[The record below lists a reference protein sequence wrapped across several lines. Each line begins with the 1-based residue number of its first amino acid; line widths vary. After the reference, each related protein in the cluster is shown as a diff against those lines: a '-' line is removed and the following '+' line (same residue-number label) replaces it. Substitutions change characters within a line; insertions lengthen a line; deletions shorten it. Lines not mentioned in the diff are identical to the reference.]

1 MLAIKNLEVS
11 FGGVRALRGLSLDVE
26 KGQVVSIIG
35 ANGAGKSTLM
45 NTVAGLVQPGGG
57 EIMINQDPIGD
68 LPARK
73 VVKKG
78 ISLVPEGRRLF
89 VNMSVADNLILGAYT
104 RCGRRSMKAVNETLE
119 FVYELFPRLSERTR
133 QIAGTLSGG
142 EQQMLSI
149 GRALMAKP
157 DLLMLD
163 EPSMGLAP
171 LVIKEIFKTIIT
183 LNRAGTTVLLV
194 EQNAR
199 AALTISHYTYVL
211 ETGRIVREGSGK
223 KLLCDPGI
231 VEDFLGGH

>member
-1 MLAIKNLEVS
+1 MLAIRNLEVT
-11 FGGVRALRGLSLDVE
+11 FGGVRAIRGISLDVA
-26 KGQVVSIIG
+26 KGQLVSIIG

-57 EIMINQDPIGD
+57 DIMINQDPIGG

-104 RCGRRSMKAVNETLE
+104 RHGKQKTEAIAETLE
-119 FVYELFPRLSERTR
+119 MVYELFPRLSERAY

-183 LNRAGTTVLLV
+183 LNRAGRTILLV

-199 AALTISHYTYVL
+199 AALAISDYAYVL
-211 ETGRIVREGSGK
+211 ETGRIVREGSGE
-223 KLLCDPGI
+223 KLLCDPGV

>member
-1 MLAIKNLEVS
+1 VLAIRNLEVT
-11 FGGVRALRGLSLDVE
+11 FGGVRAIRGISLDVA
-26 KGQVVSIIG
+26 KGQLVSIIG

-57 EIMINQDPIGD
+57 DIMINQDPIGG

-104 RCGRRSMKAVNETLE
+104 RHGKQKTEAIAETLE
-119 FVYELFPRLSERTR
+119 MVYELFPRLSERAY

-183 LNRAGTTVLLV
+183 LNRAGRTILLV

-199 AALTISHYTYVL
+199 AALAISDYAYVL
-211 ETGRIVREGSGK
+211 ETGRIVREGSGE
-223 KLLCDPGI
+223 KLLCDPGV

>member
-1 MLAIKNLEVS
+1 MLAIRNLEVS
-11 FGGVRALRGLSLDVE
+11 FGGVRALRGLSLDVG

-45 NTVAGLVQPGGG
+45 NTVAGLLQPGSG
-57 EIMINQDPIGD
+57 EIRIHQDPIGGM
-68 LPARK
+68 PARK

-89 VNMSVADNLILGAYT
+89 VNMSVADNLVLGAYT
-104 RCGRRSMKAVNETLE
+104 RHGRQKTEAVTETLE
-119 FVYELFPRLSERTR
+119 WVYGLFPRLSERAR

-183 LNRAGTTVLLV
+183 LNRAGTTILLV

-199 AALTISHYTYVL
+199 AALTISDYAYVL
-211 ETGRIVREGSGK
+211 ETGRIVREGSGE